1 MKRMPF
7 KKIEITIFGF
17 VMFIIT
23 VLMLIANN
31 ISLIFAESDSTRSVY
46 LFNIL
51 ESTLMIVL
59 IIIPAVFTKV
69 SRYEIPPIMEIMYII
84 FCTGCII
91 LGEIGDFYAKISWW
105 DSMLH
110 LSSGVLFGIL
120 GYIIINTMNRFDG
133 KTSKFSPIFVSFWVA
148 CFSLAMA
155 AIWEL
160 FEFSVDELFGTNMQ
174 QYLVNGSMLSKEE
187 PLVGHDALK
196 DTMKDLALDFLGSII
211 PAVVGFIGLK
221 KNKKGFTTIY
231 LKKINTSNNEEII
244 LENNTNFVNQNENT
258 TENLNILENE
268 KDSD

>member
-17 VMFIIT
+17 VMLIIT
-23 VLMLIANN
+23 ILMLIANN

-46 LFNIL
+46 IFNIL
-51 ESTLMIVL
+51 ESTLMIAL
-59 IIIPAVFTKV
+59 IIIPAIFTKV

-133 KTSKFSPIFVSFWVA
+133 KTSKFSPIFVSFWVV

-160 FEFSVDELFGTNMQ
+160 FEFTVDEIFGTNMQ

-187 PLVGHDALK
+187 PLLGHDALR
-196 DTMKDLALDFLGSII
+196 DTIKDLALDFVGSII
-211 PAVVGFIGLK
+211 PAIIGYIGLK
-221 KNKKGFTTIY
+221 KNKMGFTTIY
-231 LKKINTSNNEEII
+231 LKKISSTNKEVLPVKDNIEHINNPENIDI
-244 LENNTNFVNQNENT
+244 LENQ
-258 TENLNILENE
+258 

>member
-7 KKIEITIFGF
+7 KKFEITIFGF
-17 VMFIIT
+17 VMLIIT
-23 VLMLIANN
+23 ILMLIANN

-46 LFNIL
+46 IFNIL
-51 ESTLMIVL
+51 ESTLMIAL
-59 IIIPAVFTKV
+59 IIIPAVFTRV
-69 SRYEIPPIMEIMYII
+69 SRYEIPPIMEIMYIV

-133 KTSKFSPIFVSFWVA
+133 KTSKFSPIFVSFWVV

-160 FEFSVDELFGTNMQ
+160 FEFTVDEIFGTNMQ

-187 PLVGHDALK
+187 PLLGHDALR
-196 DTMKDLALDFLGSII
+196 DTIKDLALDFVGSII
-211 PAVVGFIGLK
+211 PAIIGYIGLK
-221 KNKKGFTTIY
+221 KNKMGFITIY
-231 LKKINTSNNEEII
+231 LKKIPSSNKEDLPVKDNIDLI
-244 LENNTNFVNQNENT
+244 NNSDNV
-258 TENLNILENE
+258 NILENK

>member
-7 KKIEITIFGF
+7 KKFEITIFGF
-17 VMFIIT
+17 VMLIIT
-23 VLMLIANN
+23 ILMLIANN

-46 LFNIL
+46 IFNIL
-51 ESTLMIVL
+51 ESTLMIAL
-59 IIIPAVFTKV
+59 IIIPAIFTKV

-110 LSSGVLFGIL
+110 LSSGILFGIL

-133 KTSKFSPIFVSFWVA
+133 KTSKFSPIFVSFWVV

-160 FEFSVDELFGTNMQ
+160 FEFTVDEIFGTNMQ

-187 PLVGHDALK
+187 PLLGHDALR
-196 DTMKDLALDFLGSII
+196 DTIKDLALDFVGSII
-211 PAVVGFIGLK
+211 PAIIGYIGLK
-221 KNKKGFTTIY
+221 KNKMGFTTIY
-231 LKKINTSNNEEII
+231 LKKIPSSNKEDLPAKDNIDLI
-244 LENNTNFVNQNENT
+244 NNPENV
-258 TENLNILENE
+258 NILENQ